1 MVSGVL
7 LWRLRRPLPRAEA
20 LVYTLIVGGALGNAI
35 DRIVRGY
42 VVDYLDL
49 HWAGFHWPAFNVADV
64 SITLAIAVLIA
75 TSFKGPTFGAPS
87 PANE

>member
-1 MVSGVL
+1 
-7 LWRLRRPLPRAEA
+7 
-20 LVYTLIVGGALGNAI
+20 
-35 DRIVRGY
+35 VRGY